1 MTTAGATPAGT
12 RLPEAITGDPALRR
26 VLAALA
32 PARALIVGGAVRNA
46 LLGEP
51 VSDIDIATDARPELV
66 MERAAAAGLKP
77 VPTGIDHGTVT
88 VVADGRGF
96 EVTSF
101 RRDVATDGRRA
112 EVAFSD
118 RLEDDASRRDF
129 TINALYA
136 DAEGKVIDPVG
147 GLPDLAARRLRF
159 VGDPDQRIAED
170 YLRIL
175 RFFRFHAW
183 YGRRGGADPAAL
195 AACARH
201 AAGLSRI
208 SRERIGAEM
217 RKLLSAPGPVEAVAL
232 MQTAGVLAQLLP
244 GADAAGLT
252 ALEAVLDGA
261 AGPGRCP
268 RAAAAAF
275 LPENSPQDCFPG
287 ARKPRDISGQKMDWQ
302 LRLAALGAEDAA
314 GALRLS
320 RAEARVQEEL
330 RSALPL
336 DEAAYRLGE
345 ARAVQLALLRAS
357 RGEGLRAD
365 WREQIGFAA
374 AQVLPISAAD
384 LAGRLSGPAL
394 GRGLKAAEA
403 AWIGSGFRLP
413 VAALVDVALQAG
425 DGT

>member
-1 MTTAGATPAGT
+1 MTTAGATPAGMT
-12 RLPEAITGDPALRR
+12 LPEAITGDPALRR

-51 VSDIDIATDARPELV
+51 VSDIDIATDARPEQV

-136 DAEGKVIDPVG
+136 DAAGKVIDPVG
-147 GLPDLAARRLRF
+147 GLADLAARRLRF
-159 VGDPDQRIAED
+159 VGDPDQRITED

-183 YGRRGGADPAAL
+183 YGRKGGADPAAL

-201 AAGLSRI
+201 AAGLARI

-217 RKLLSAPGPVEAVAL
+217 RKLLSAPDPAEAVAL
-232 MQTAGVLAQLLP
+232 MQAAGVLAQLLP
-244 GADAAGLT
+244 GADAAGLS
-252 ALEAVLDGA
+252 ALEAVPDGA

-268 RAAAAAF
+268 G
-275 LPENSPQDCFPG
+275 L
-287 ARKPRDISGQKMDWQ
+287 RDISGQKMDWQ

-330 RSALPL
+330 RSTLPL

-357 RGEGLRAD
+357 RGEGLPAD
-365 WREQIGFAA
+365 WRERIGFAA
-374 AQVLPISAAD
+374 AQMLPISAAD